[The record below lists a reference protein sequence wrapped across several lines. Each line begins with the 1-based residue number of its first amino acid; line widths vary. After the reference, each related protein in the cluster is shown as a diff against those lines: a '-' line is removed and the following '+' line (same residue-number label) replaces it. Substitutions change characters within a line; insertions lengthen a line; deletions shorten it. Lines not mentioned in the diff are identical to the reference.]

1 MVLQKKEF
9 FTHSKGL
16 VCQNKACVWIRKF
29 ILGKKMQ
36 KKNAV
41 LLDTKQILCVEIFSY
56 STQSVALR

>member
-1 MVLQKKEF
+1 
-9 FTHSKGL
+9 
-16 VCQNKACVWIRKF
+16 
-29 ILGKKMQ
+29 MQ